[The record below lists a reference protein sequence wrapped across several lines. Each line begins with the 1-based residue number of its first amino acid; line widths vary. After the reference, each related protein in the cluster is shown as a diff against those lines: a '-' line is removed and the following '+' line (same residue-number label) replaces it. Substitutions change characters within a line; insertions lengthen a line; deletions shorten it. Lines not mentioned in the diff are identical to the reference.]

1 MFITQGT
8 FYTGKPGAV
17 EMIEAGTEVTA
28 DDLGI
33 DEATC
38 ERYLALGLL
47 LKKQAPAKP
56 AKARKAAKSE

>member
-17 EMIEAGTEVTA
+17 EMIEAGAEVTA

-38 ERYLALGLL
+38 ERYLELGLL
-47 LKKQAPAKP
+47 LKKSAPAKP